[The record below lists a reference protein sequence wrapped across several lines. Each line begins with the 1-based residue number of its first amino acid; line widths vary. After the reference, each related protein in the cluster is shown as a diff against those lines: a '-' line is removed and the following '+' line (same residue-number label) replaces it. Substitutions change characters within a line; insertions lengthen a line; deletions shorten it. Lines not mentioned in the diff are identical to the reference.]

1 MGLFRRPVDRLFR
14 PFAPRRE
21 HQPRGSGK
29 DAQVTLRW
37 LGTASHVV
45 STAATTVLID
55 PFVSRPGF
63 TALATRRLVPDE
75 GAIARWIPEK
85 VDAIVCGHSHY
96 DHVLDAP
103 RIAKLRGAKLI
114 GSRSTCLWGRAAG
127 VPDAQLVEVP
137 AAGGVVQVGD
147 VEIELVPSRHGK
159 AVLGRVPLPGEVKEL
174 PIAPSGRIFHYRMGG
189 AYGVLVRAGGLSI
202 YHNGSADLIDAELV
216 GKKADVLLACLAGRK
231 GTERYL
237 PRLVDALAPKLI
249 IPTHHDSFFAPLEEG
264 PRLLPFI
271 DVEGFISEA
280 HVYAKQ
286 ASVIAMGYTDQVAVL
301 PDARASVITE

>member
-1 MGLFRRPVDRLFR
+1 MGAVQDKLFQ

-21 HQPRGSGK
+21 HQPRGSRRG
-29 DAQVTLRW
+29 APVTLRW
-37 LGTASHVV
+37 LGTASHVI
-45 STAATTVLID
+45 STATTTVLID

-63 TALATRRLVPDE
+63 VSLAARRLVPDE
-75 GAIARWIPEK
+75 HAIARWIPEK
-85 VDAIVCGHSHY
+85 VDAIACGHSHY
-96 DHVLDAP
+96 DHVMDAP

-114 GSRSTCLWGRAAG
+114 GSRSTCLWGRAGG

-137 AAGGVVQVGD
+137 AAGGTVTVGD

-159 AVLGRVPLPGEVKEL
+159 IALGRVPLPGALTEL
-174 PIAPSGRIFHYRMGG
+174 PLAPSGRFFHYRMGG
-189 AYGVLVRAGGLSI
+189 AYGVLIRAGGLTI
-202 YHNGSADLIDAELV
+202 YHNGSADLIDAELA
-216 GKKADVLLACLAGRK
+216 GKRADVLLACLAGRK

-237 PRLVDALAPKLI
+237 PRLVDALSPKLI
-249 IPTHHDSFFAPLEEG
+249 IPTHHDSFFAPLEDG

-286 ASVIAMGYTDQVAVL
+286 ASVIAMGYTDEVAIFE
-301 PDARASVITE
+301 DARASVIAD